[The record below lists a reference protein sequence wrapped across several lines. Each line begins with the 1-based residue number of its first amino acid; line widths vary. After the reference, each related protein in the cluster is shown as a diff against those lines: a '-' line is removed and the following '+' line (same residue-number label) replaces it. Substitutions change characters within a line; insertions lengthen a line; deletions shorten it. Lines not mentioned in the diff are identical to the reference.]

1 MAAEAG
7 KGDSVRPTNHNNY
20 STNYDLIF
28 RKKPMITYKK
38 FSASWCGP
46 CKSLAAVIDKIKPDY
61 PDVTFE
67 DIDIDENQAMAK
79 EYNIRSVPTLIRFKD
94 GIEVNR
100 FQGAGNAEN
109 LKKWLDGWN

>member
-1 MAAEAG
+1 
-7 KGDSVRPTNHNNY
+7 
-20 STNYDLIF
+20 
-28 RKKPMITYKK
+28 MITYKK